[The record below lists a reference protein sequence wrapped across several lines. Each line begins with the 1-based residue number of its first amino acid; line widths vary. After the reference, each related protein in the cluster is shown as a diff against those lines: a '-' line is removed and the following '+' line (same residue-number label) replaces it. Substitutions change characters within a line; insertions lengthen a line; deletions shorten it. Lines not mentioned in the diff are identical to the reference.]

1 MDEILRGLPDHS
13 LVLDLGCGSGT
24 FDYTDRNFTVVG
36 VDLEPGR
43 KANFVQA
50 DAAKLP
56 FLDNTFDAVISNNSL
71 EHVIKYL
78 DALSEIGR
86 VLKPSGSIYI
96 AVPDA
101 TTITDRVY
109 RSLARG
115 GGHVNQ
121 FSSATQLAAQI
132 ERATGLHLVATRTLC
147 SSFSFLNRANRRS
160 PAAMRL
166 LLLGGGTQ
174 LSLLLLN
181 RVLRLLDYLF
191 QSRLSVYGWAL
202 FFGHFEEKIDS
213 DAWTNVCVLCGAGHS
228 SYWLTES
235 KLVHQN
241 LLSFYRCPNCG
252 TLNLFTDD
260 KHYRHLNEG
269 GLHGRS
275 PDL

>member
-1 MDEILRGLPDHS
+1 MDELLRGLPDHS

-24 FDYTDRNFTVVG
+24 FAHAGWNFTVVG

-56 FLDNTFDAVISNNSL
+56 FLDKTFDAVISNNSL
-71 EHVIKYL
+71 EHVIDYL

-86 VLKPSGSIYI
+86 VLKPNGSIYI

-101 TTITDRVY
+101 TTITDKIY

-121 FSSATQLAAQI
+121 FSSAKQLAAQV
-132 ERATGLHLVATRTLC
+132 EHATGLHLVTTRKLC

-160 PAAMRL
+160 PAPMRL

-174 LSLLLLN
+174 ISLLLWNGFLK
-181 RVLRLLDYLF
+181 LIDYLF
-191 QSRLSVYGWAL
+191 QSRLSIYGWAL
-202 FFGHFEEKIDS
+202 FFGHIEEKFDS

-228 SYWLTES
+228 SDWLTES
-235 KLVHQN
+235 KLVQQK
-241 LLSFYRCPNCG
+241 LLSFYRCPNCE

-260 KHYRHLNEG
+260 KHYRHFNEG
-269 GLHGRS
+269 ALHGRS